1 MHRRIAITGLGV
13 VSPFGVGMSS
23 LWDGLCSGV
32 SAVARITRFDPSA
45 FECRLAGEIKDFS
58 AKDHVPKH
66 YRKAV
71 KVMSRDIELAVAAAK
86 CAVEDAGLVT
96 RASLGE
102 EGQGATSYPAG
113 RVGCH
118 IGAGLVAAEIDELTS
133 ALVTAT
139 EPGGEAGKF
148 SYTRW
153 GETGLNNLQPLWMLK
168 YLPNMLAC
176 HVTII
181 HGAEGP
187 SNTITCAEA
196 SGLLSVGESCRVIER
211 DAADMCFS
219 GSAESKVN
227 PMGLV
232 RMLLAG
238 RLGSTGD
245 AASGPGAC
253 MPFDPASVG
262 VAGEAGGIVALEALD
277 TAKAR
282 GATIMA
288 EVIGFGAAHSGWP
301 PYTPAQARE
310 GVRARQDRGLTFAI
324 QRAIS
329 DAGITPEDIDAV
341 VPQGSGSRLED
352 EGEAG
357 TLRLIFGQRLASIP
371 LVLLCPAIGNS
382 FAGTGGVMV
391 AVAAQALAK
400 QQLPARLQGGN
411 PDTGL
416 LAGPSPGGPT
426 TLRHILVCGSS
437 TGGQNAALVLRA
449 PQ

>member
-13 VSPFGVGMSS
+13 VSPFGVGLSP
-23 LWDGLCSGV
+23 LWEGLCSGA
-32 SAVARITRFDPSA
+32 SAVGKITRFDPSG
-45 FECRLAGEIKDFS
+45 FECRLAGEVKDFS

-86 CAVEDAGLVT
+86 CAVEHAGLVT

-102 EGQGATSYPAG
+102 EGEGATSYPPG

-118 IGAGLVAAEIDELTS
+118 IGAGLVAAEVDELTS

-139 EPGGEAGKF
+139 GPGGEF
-148 SYTRW
+148 SSTQW
-153 GETGLNNLQPLWMLK
+153 GETGLSNLQPLWMLK

-227 PMGLV
+227 PMGLM
-232 RMLLAG
+232 RMQLAG
-238 RLGSTGD
+238 RVGNTGE
-245 AASGPGAC
+245 AAAGPEAC
-253 MPFDPASVG
+253 MPYDGSSVG

-277 TAKAR
+277 KARAR
-282 GATIMA
+282 GASVLA
-288 EVIGFGAAHSGWP
+288 EVIGFGAAHSAWP
-301 PYTPAQARE
+301 PYTTAAARE

-324 QRAIS
+324 QRAIA
-329 DAGITPEDIDAV
+329 DAGIAPDEIDAI
-341 VPQGSGSRLED
+341 VPQASGSRLED

-357 TLRLIFGQRLASIP
+357 TLRIVFGDRLASIP

-391 AVAAQALAK
+391 AVAAQALA
-400 QQLPARLQGGN
+400 QQRLPARLQGGR
-411 PDTGL
+411 PAEGL
-416 LAGPSPGGPT
+416 LAGPAPSAPT
-426 TLRHILVCGSS
+426 RLRHVLVCGSS